1 MSPLVLIIAIIG
13 GVAGLLSTLYLVVS
27 FPGVI
32 LWKLYRRIVH
42 KIPIT
47 K

>member
-1 MSPLVLIIAIIG
+1 MSPLLWVVAVIG
-13 GVAGLLSTLYLVVS
+13 ALAGGLSTLYLTIS

-32 LWKLYRRIVH
+32 IWKIYRRVT
-42 KIPIT
+42 KGIPLT

>member
-1 MSPLVLIIAIIG
+1 MSPLLWVIAVIG
-13 GVAGLLSTLYLVVS
+13 ALAGGLSTIYLTLS

-32 LWKLYRRIVH
+32 LWKLYRRIV
-42 KIPIT
+42 KGIPLT